1 MNEEQKSKIKETVGD
16 IADELSDKA
25 LAEARQQTNK
35 LWKILLYCVGIM
47 LAGIAA
53 LAGFTGCN
61 NVPSAPHVT
70 LTVEQVQ
77 AVETIYEVLGG
88 EVRYRV
94 VPVEPVKK

>member
-1 MNEEQKSKIKETVGD
+1 MNEEQKEQIKKTVGNV
-16 IADELSDKA
+16 ADELSDKA
-25 LAEARQQTNK
+25 LAAAKQQTNK
-35 LWKILLYCVGIM
+35 LWKVLLYVVGVM

-61 NVPSAPHVT
+61 SVPRVE

-77 AVETIYEVLGG
+77 AAETIYTALGG

-94 VPVEPVKK
+94 IPVVDYKK

>member
-1 MNEEQKSKIKETVGD
+1 MNETDKTKLKEMFGKA
-16 IADELSDKA
+16 ADELSDKA
-25 LAEARQQTNK
+25 LAEARQQTNRV
-35 LWKILLYCVGIM
+35 WKWLLFLVGVM

-61 NVPSAPHVT
+61 SVPRVE

-77 AVETIYEVLGG
+77 TAETIYTALGG

-94 VPVEPVKK
+94 VPVEDYKK